1 MELRRYVDLSQTQ
14 TLSSGID
21 EILQYAQHVQKQNY
35 TLQTLALDQARTTAQ
50 YQGLRRQLL
59 PSVSLNAYWGEQYF
73 DNDFRVFR
81 GESWYGNSF
90 INVALRTPISA
101 YLTAQPTLRRLGL
114 QSKLT
119 ALQLDEAHRVDR
131 IDREQQAVR
140 VNAAL
145 QKVTR
150 LRRIA
155 ALARQVKEEEEAA
168 YLAGRLMVSTLNEA
182 SAAHIQAERDVWQ
195 AEYEW
200 ISLLME

>member
-1 MELRRYVDLSQTQ
+1 MDLSQTQ

-90 INVALRTPISA
+90 INVALRIPISA

-168 YLAGRLMVSTLNEA
+168 YLAGRLMVSTFNEA

>member
-1 MELRRYVDLSQTQ
+1 MDLSQTQ

>member
-90 INVALRTPISA
+90 INVALRIPISA

>member
-1 MELRRYVDLSQTQ
+1 MDLSQTQ

-59 PSVSLNAYWGEQYF
+59 PSVSLNAYWGELYF

-90 INVALRTPISA
+90 INVALRIPISA

-168 YLAGRLMVSTLNEA
+168 YLAGRLLVSTLNEA

>member
-50 YQGLRRQLL
+50 YQGLHRQLL

-90 INVALRTPISA
+90 INVALRIPISA

-168 YLAGRLMVSTLNEA
+168 YLAGRLMVSTFNEA

>member
-1 MELRRYVDLSQTQ
+1 MDLSQTQ

-90 INVALRTPISA
+90 INVALRIPISA